1 MHSTRVLT
9 ASVLVMAIFG
19 TTTAVADAPCAGG
32 FRDST
37 PAERARMTAI
47 LETAKKSLP
56 PAPAGWQIGGYEEI
70 SVQGSVCR
78 DGELRPWS
86 YGISRNFTRVDDA
99 AAQERAMQ
107 ETAAHLA
114 AEQAKKQPR
123 IDALMAQMQK
133 LAERQAALVQ
143 KGDMA
148 GAEKLN
154 HEMVKLQAQF
164 EKIANEGDSEA
175 RIAAAGK
182 ESNRDRFLSV
192 SVRINETSKP
202 LVAGAAN
209 FALPTGATAA
219 QRWTLPGDAH
229 KSEEGRA
236 LVLYGTWNRVAQ
248 TGQWKAARRANA
260 VPTAAHVISV
270 EIIGDPARID
280 PMLKAI
286 DFKSL
291 ATALT
296 K

>member
-1 MHSTRVLT
+1 
-9 ASVLVMAIFG
+9 
-19 TTTAVADAPCAGG
+19 
-32 FRDST
+32 
-37 PAERARMTAI
+37 
-47 LETAKKSLP
+47 
-56 PAPAGWQIGGYEEI
+56 
-70 SVQGSVCR
+70 
-78 DGELRPWS
+78 
-86 YGISRNFTRVDDA
+86 VDNA
-99 AAQERAMQ
+99 AAQEQAMQ
-107 ETAAHLA
+107 ETAAYLA

-143 KGDMA
+143 KGDMT

-192 SVRINETSKP
+192 SVRVNETSKP
-202 LVAGAAN
+202 LNAAAAN
-209 FALPTGATAA
+209 IALPPGAFAA
-219 QRWTLPGDAH
+219 QRWTRPADANN
-229 KSEEGRA
+229 SEEGRA
-236 LVLYGTWNRVAQ
+236 LVLFGGWTRADQ
-248 TGQWKAARRANA
+248 TKRWMPVRRANA

-270 EIIGDPARID
+270 EVVGDPARID
-280 PMLKAI
+280 PMLQAI